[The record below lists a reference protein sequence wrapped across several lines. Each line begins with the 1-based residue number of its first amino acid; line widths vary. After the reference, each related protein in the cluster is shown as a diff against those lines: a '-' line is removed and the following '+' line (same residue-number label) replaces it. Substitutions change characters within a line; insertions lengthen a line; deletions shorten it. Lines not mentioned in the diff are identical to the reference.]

1 MLMFGDML
9 ANAPFEEVLGNELEP
24 ETTLEPCEAAADE
37 IGDSSE
43 SAVGRAGVTGAA
55 RLWS

>member
-1 MLMFGDML
+1 MSGDVL